1 MEGIKKIDNLSK
13 GNTMKTAY
21 KMTLNFSSFK
31 NKNHF
36 IPSRVYVP
44 IYLNLF
50 QPSGVFPVES

>member
-1 MEGIKKIDNLSK
+1 
-13 GNTMKTAY
+13 MKTAY

-36 IPSRVYVP
+36 IPSHVYVP

-50 QPSGVFPVES
+50 QSSGVFPVES